1 MDILIPYDTISVEV
15 RKGNAR
21 ISLETSILIIDPS
34 TFLGS
39 TWGMIWGGVLYLLR
53 QCLDPQ
59 GVIICEYI
67 VYNRLNSI
75 KYYF

>member
-15 RKGNAR
+15 RKGNVR

-39 TWGMIWGGVLYLLR
+39 TWGMIWGVSCTYSDSVWIHRVSLLVNTLY
-53 QCLDPQ
+53 
-59 GVIICEYI
+59 IID
-67 VYNRLNSI
+67 
-75 KYYF
+75 